1 MKNNKIIECSFP
13 RYEDGTHS
21 RTLGMGCFNEDGTLD
36 MAIGYTLLEFIEQQR
51 PKADTEF
58 EELLQQAEQ
67 GTYKPDDLRFGD
79 WGINANE
86 IWLSPPVAQKGCMA
100 ITNENTEYSID
111 PDSGGEPQQF
121 TFNQYRTVLKFW
133 RECQQMIEGK
143 DLSTIEDF
151 RREMPFP
158 EQ

>member
-1 MKNNKIIECSFP
+1 MKNKTLVFRIAKIAEKSYLPRLSCIENND
-13 RYEDGTHS
+13 YNQVIG
-21 RTLGMGCFNEDGTLD
+21 RTLLD
-36 MAIGYTLLEFIEQQR
+36 FITQQR
-51 PKADTEF
+51 PKADIEF

-67 GTYKPDDLRFGD
+67 GTYQPEDPRFGD
-79 WGINANE
+79 WGINVNE
-86 IWLSPPVAQKGCMA
+86 IWLCPPVAQKGCMA

-133 RECQQMIEGK
+133 RECLQMIEGK

-151 RREMPFP
+151 RREMSLP
-158 EQ
+158 ER